1 MPVKLKGNMKLF
13 LILLF
18 VLAFSGCSHHHNK
31 TEHHHHQFN
40 KKCAYEVSLNHLDVE
55 GKEEFKFEHENEVYY
70 FSSKENMQKFKA
82 DIQANIS
89 KSKTNWKKGPPS
101 SRSN

>member
-1 MPVKLKGNMKLF
+1 MKV
-13 LILLF
+13 F
-18 VLAFSGCSHHHNK
+18 VLLMIVFSMVSCSHHYNK
-31 TEHHHHQFN
+31 AEHHHHQFD

-55 GKEEFKFEHENEVYY
+55 GKEEYKFKHEGEVYY
-70 FSSKENMQKFKA
+70 FSSNENMQKFKA
-82 DIQANIS
+82 DIQANLS